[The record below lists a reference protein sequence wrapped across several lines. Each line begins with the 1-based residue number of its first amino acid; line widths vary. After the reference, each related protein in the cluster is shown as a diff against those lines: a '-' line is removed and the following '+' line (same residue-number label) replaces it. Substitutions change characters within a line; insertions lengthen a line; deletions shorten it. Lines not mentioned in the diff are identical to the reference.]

1 MKKVENQSKE
11 WKFFIGVDVSKLT
24 WDLTILSKSDRNFQY
39 HIETANSHEGW
50 DSVLAWLESKGV
62 EASEILF
69 CMESTGVYCHTLLAC
84 LSAYGYDTWVE
95 NALRIKNSS
104 GIVRGKNDKQDS
116 LMIASFAKKNYEEVR
131 LYAPTRV
138 KLERMKNLMRLRE
151 SLMKHRNAILLPLK
165 EQEDMGVPLA
175 GEYKSYMKQTMAGF
189 EKDITRIESELAKII
204 ATDEHFKELHDL
216 ITSVVGVGT
225 RTAVA
230 LIVYTNEFANFTDA
244 RELACYCGVVPFE
257 KESGSSVRGRTKV
270 SKMCN
275 HTLKSLLHLSALSAV
290 RHDVELKSYYEKKKA
305 EGKKPMSVLNA
316 VRNKLVHR
324 IFAVVKRKTPFEKYE
339 YFKAA

>member
-1 MKKVENQSKE
+1 MKKVENQLKK
-11 WKFFIGVDVSKLT
+11 WNFFVGVDVSKLT
-24 WDLTILSKSDRNFQY
+24 WDLTVLSLTDRTFQ
-39 HIETANSHEGW
+39 HHMETPNSHEGW
-50 DSVLAWLESKGV
+50 DEVLAWLESKGV
-62 EASEILF
+62 DVSQSLF

-95 NALRIKNSS
+95 NALRIKSSS
-104 GIVRGKNDKQDS
+104 GILRGKTDKQDS
-116 LMIASFAKKNYEEVR
+116 LMIANYARRNYEEVR
-131 LYAPTRV
+131 LYSPTRV
-138 KLERMKNLMRLRE
+138 KLERMKVMMKLRE
-151 SLMKHRNAILLPLK
+151 SLIKHRNGLLRPLK

-175 GEYKSYMKQTMAGF
+175 GEYKSLMKNTIAGF
-189 EKDITRIESELAKII
+189 EKDIAKIEARIGDII

-230 LIVYTNEFANFTDA
+230 MIVYTNEFENFTDA
-244 RELACYCGVVPFE
+244 RQLACYCGVVPFA

-290 RHDVELKSYYEKKKA
+290 RYDPELKAYYEKKKA
-305 EGKKPMSVLNA
+305 EGKNPMLVLNA

-324 IFAVVKRKTPFEKYE
+324 IFAVVRRKKPFEKYD

>member
-24 WDLTILSKSDRNFQY
+24 WDLTVLSKSDRNFQY
-39 HIETANSHEGW
+39 HVETANSHEGW

-62 EASEILF
+62 EVSESLF
-69 CMESTGVYCHTLLAC
+69 CMESTGVYCHTLLSC

-175 GEYKSYMKQTMAGF
+175 GEYKSYMKQTLAGF
-189 EKDITRIESELAKII
+189 EKDITRIESELSKII
-204 ATDEHFKELHDL
+204 STDEHFKELHDL

-230 LIVYTNEFANFTDA
+230 LIVYTNEFANFSDA

-290 RHDVELKSYYEKKKA
+290 RHDVELKAYYEKKKA